1 MKTVSTDKINN
12 NYMKLRTFNKLK
24 LFDCEKINKI
34 FDKSLYISNKL
45 SKELNH
51 LCSLDTSII
60 KETNKTY
67 IHENMKNKIKK
78 FITNKIQSKDMK
90 SSIFKSHII
99 NKKLVSS
106 FEEEK
111 KENNKKQRIYYSF
124 SKKDVNLKNSN
135 NKMPI
140 NNKNVFRKIV
150 IKESNNN
157 KVLNNLIN
165 ISNKSNSL
173 ITQNYEK
180 NINSLEKSVNDYD
193 KYKKI
198 FRKKSFITQQKFDYI
213 KRNNNSIK
221 NEESSRKKKIYRK
234 ILLKDN
240 IKNLINSSS
249 TLYDNEIINLKKSN
263 KSIISSRPNYYHI
276 TNLIKQYE
284 MSKSIENELEYNLY
298 DDKEIRSI
306 YNEIKHFNNS
316 FKGKITKNKDFIK
329 STMITKNNA
338 DIINYCDYINKMDDM
353 HFYKNN
359 KIYNDYYPLLSEKA
373 RKVCFKRD
381 IRKNLH
387 NNNFEKK
394 NNDIIKLVKSCKK
407 ICNKINQLVDPIE
420 KRNNI

>member
-1 MKTVSTDKINN
+1 
-12 NYMKLRTFNKLK
+12 
-24 LFDCEKINKI
+24 
-34 FDKSLYISNKL
+34 L

-67 IHENMKNKIKK
+67 IHESVKNKIKK

-173 ITQNYEK
+173 ITHNYEK
-180 NINSLEKSVNDYD
+180 NINSFEKSVNDYN

-198 FRKKSFITQQKFDYI
+198 FRTKSFITQQKFDYI

-240 IKNLINSSS
+240 IRNLINSSS
-249 TLYDNEIINLKKSN
+249 TLYNNEIINLKESN
-263 KSIISSRPNYYHI
+263 KSINSSRPNYYHI

-284 MSKSIENELEYNLY
+284 MSKSIENELEYN
-298 DDKEIRSI
+298 
-306 YNEIKHFNNS
+306 
-316 FKGKITKNKDFIK
+316 
-329 STMITKNNA
+329 
-338 DIINYCDYINKMDDM
+338 
-353 HFYKNN
+353 
-359 KIYNDYYPLLSEKA
+359 
-373 RKVCFKRD
+373 
-381 IRKNLH
+381 
-387 NNNFEKK
+387 
-394 NNDIIKLVKSCKK
+394 
-407 ICNKINQLVDPIE
+407 
-420 KRNNI
+420 